1 MLTLLLINKT
11 ISKVN
16 NDFVARDPGPVAS
29 FLEEPQCHLAARI
42 VLNAA
47 TLLRLEDQAR
57 P

>member
-1 MLTLLLINKT
+1 MLILLIINKT